1 MKSREVKI
9 KVDTEKKDADRI
21 YHFVRGKKSLQVF
34 FNLHKNSEGFYTVLG
49 KNCMHT
55 VEQDFPAYPIPCR

>member
-1 MKSREVKI
+1 M
-9 KVDTEKKDADRI
+9 
-21 YHFVRGKKSLQVF
+21 QVF